1 MTRKTVAAATEL
13 PADVRLMNGVAT
25 LLFAAATLALLA
37 AAGGALARLP
47 QFAIGAVRIDGDVA
61 RNSVTT
67 LRANAMPKLSGSWF
81 TLDLDSA
88 KRAFE
93 SAPWV
98 RQAVVSRVWPNRL
111 AVRLEEHRAVAQW
124 QDAQGGE
131 RLVNAYGEVFDANL
145 GDVEDDALPRFAGP
159 DGSAARMLA
168 MHGRLQPLL
177 AAAFVAERA
186 GAGRIATLA
195 LSGRGSWRVE
205 LDSGAE
211 LELGRGVAD
220 DADRV
225 DGADGEVLVRTER
238 FLRTLPQIRAQ
249 YEQRALLYADLRH
262 RDGYALKLRG
272 ITTSVAAGTNATPN
286 EHKR

>member
-1 MTRKTVAAATEL
+1 MTKQTVAAAAEL
-13 PADVRLMNGVAT
+13 PADVRLMNGVAS
-25 LLFAAATLALLA
+25 LLFAVAVLALLA

-67 LRANAMPKLSGSWF
+67 LRANAMPKLSGSFF
-81 TLDLDSA
+81 TLDLDAA

-124 QDAQGGE
+124 QDAQGNE
-131 RLVNAYGEVFDANL
+131 RLVNGYGEVFDANL
-145 GDVEDDALPRFAGP
+145 GDVEDDPLPRFAGP
-159 DGSAARMLA
+159 DGSAERMLA

-177 AAAFVAERA
+177 AAAFATAERGA
-186 GAGRIATLA
+186 DAGRIAALA

-211 LELGRGVAD
+211 LELGRGA
-220 DADRV
+220 AGNA
-225 DGADGEVLVRTER
+225 DGADGEVLARTER
-238 FLRTLPQIRAQ
+238 FVRTLPQIRAQ
-249 YEQRALLYADLRH
+249 YEERALLYADLRH

-272 ITTSVAAGTNATPN
+272 ITTSVAATAPN
-286 EHKR
+286 DAHKR